1 MKTNAEKKCKLI
13 YKNIG
18 QLKDNH
24 NKIQKKD
31 TTIQSKYMTIDKK
44 GVISEDMDQNK
55 KQDLK
60 ECSTTG
66 MVTNAEKK

>member
-18 QLKDNH
+18 QLKDNY

-31 TTIQSKYMTIDKK
+31 TTIQPKYMTIDKK
-44 GVISEDMDQNK
+44 GVISEDMEQNK
-55 KQDLK
+55 KLDLK
-60 ECSTTG
+60 ERSTTG
-66 MVTNAEKK
+66 MV

>member
-18 QLKDNH
+18 QLKDNY

-31 TTIQSKYMTIDKK
+31 TTIQPKYMTIDKK

-55 KQDLK
+55 KLDLK

-66 MVTNAEKK
+66 MV

>member
-18 QLKDNH
+18 QLKDNY

-31 TTIQSKYMTIDKK
+31 TTIQSKYVTIDKK

-55 KQDLK
+55 KLDLK

-66 MVTNAEKK
+66 MV